1 MTKKKIHLEYSLD
14 NVSGTVL
21 WNAISTP
28 EGLEKWMADRVTVN
42 ERTYTF
48 EWGKDEVKR
57 AELITRRSNSHIRFH
72 WIDDEDPDS
81 YFELRIENNELTGDY
96 SLLVEDT
103 VDEDEV
109 EDMTDLWN
117 IEVES
122 LLRQCGM

>member
-72 WIDDEDPDS
+72 WIDDEEPDS

>member
-72 WIDDEDPDS
+72 WIDDEEPDS

-109 EDMTDLWN
+109 EDMTDLWS

>member
-72 WIDDEDPDS
+72 WIDDEEPDS
-81 YFELRIENNELTGDY
+81 YFELKIENNELTGDY

>member
-72 WIDDEDPDS
+72 WINDEEPDS

>member
-1 MTKKKIHLEYSLD
+1 MTRKKIHLEYSLD

-72 WIDDEDPDS
+72 WIDDEEPDS

>member
-72 WIDDEDPDS
+72 WIDDEDSDS

>member
-72 WIDDEDPDS
+72 WTDDEDPDS

>member
-57 AELITRRSNSHIRFH
+57 AELITRRSDSHIRFH
-72 WIDDEDPDS
+72 WIDDEEPDS

>member
-21 WNAISTP
+21 WNTISTP